1 MHYDPIKK
9 SLGKVFNRSPYT
21 RILFYK
27 LLDILLLRTWHIHR
41 ELRKWK
47 KSAPVKAH
55 ILDAGS
61 GFGQYSYHMS
71 KFSDKNCL
79 LGVDVKCDQVTEC
92 NEFFRAIGKHNVLFK
107 VEDLTKFR
115 KDNSFDLVLCVDV
128 MEHILEDV
136 DVLKNF
142 NVSMKEGGMLLIS
155 TPSDQGGSDA
165 HGDEDESF
173 IEEHVRNGY
182 GMQEM
187 KDKLKLAGF
196 TKVKAHYSYGKP
208 GQLSWRL
215 SMSIPMR
222 LLNISQA
229 FFVILP
235 IYYLVVMP
243 ISMILNFI
251 DSHTAHRTGTGLIVL
266 AWK

>member
-47 KSAPVKAH
+47 KSAPLKAH

-165 HGDEDESF
+165 HGDEFYRRTRAQRLWHARDE
-173 IEEHVRNGY
+173 R
-182 GMQEM
+182 
-187 KDKLKLAGF
+187 
-196 TKVKAHYSYGKP
+196 
-208 GQLSWRL
+208 
-215 SMSIPMR
+215 
-222 LLNISQA
+222 
-229 FFVILP
+229 
-235 IYYLVVMP
+235 
-243 ISMILNFI
+243 
-251 DSHTAHRTGTGLIVL
+251 
-266 AWK
+266 

>member
-9 SLGKVFNRSPYT
+9 SLGNVFNRSPFS
-21 RILFYK
+21 RIVFYK

-47 KSAPVKAH
+47 KTAPQKAH

-61 GFGQYSYHMS
+61 GFGQYSYFMS
-71 KFSDKNCL
+71 GFSDRNCL
-79 LGVDVKCDQVTEC
+79 LGVDVKTDQIAQC
-92 NEFFRAIGKHNVLFK
+92 NEFFRAIGKLNVMFK
-107 VEDLTKFR
+107 VEDLTKFK
-115 KDNSFDLVLCVDV
+115 KDNSFDLILCVDV
-128 MEHILEDV
+128 MEHIEDDV
-136 DVLKNF
+136 QVLKNF
-142 NVSMKEGGMLLIS
+142 NASMKPGGMLLIS

-165 HGDEDESF
+165 HDANDPSF

-182 GMQEM
+182 GKQEI

-196 TKVKAHYSYGKP
+196 SKVKAHYSYGTP
-208 GQLSWRL
+208 GQISWRM

-229 FFVILP
+229 FFIVLP
-235 IYYLVVMP
+235 IYYVFVMP
-243 ISMILNFI
+243 VAMILNFI
-251 DSHTAHRTGTGLIVL
+251 DSRTAHQTGTGLVVL